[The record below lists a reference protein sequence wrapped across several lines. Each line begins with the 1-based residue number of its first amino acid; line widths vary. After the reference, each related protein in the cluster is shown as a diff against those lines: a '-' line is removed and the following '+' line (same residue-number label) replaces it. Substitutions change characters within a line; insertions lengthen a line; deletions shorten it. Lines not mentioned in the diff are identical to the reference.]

1 MLHIALLI
9 LKILGILFLVLL
21 GLLAVVLLLV
31 LFVPV
36 RYRLNADFHGKP
48 IAKLE
53 IGWLLGALR
62 ASISYEETAVLRIQA
77 LWHCFVRKQ
86 LWPLEETGP
95 EEFDDISDEEPVS
108 EVFHIRSGD
117 ALEETL
123 SGEGAEDV
131 WKKDSAGEAFE
142 VGPEGEPD
150 GDDFEESMDLPLEA
164 FLEEETAKE
173 ESSDDMLL
181 QAQETELSGIQ
192 RDREDQAVHIL
203 FPKEE
208 EGAGETASQQSDPGR
223 IFRAAADVL
232 LKGKEKAAE
241 FFRHT
246 QEKAKDARHKI
257 NKILAFF
264 KDEGNQR
271 AMAFLLSRA
280 GKLIR
285 HVLPGKIRG
294 HIRYGFEDPY
304 QTGQV
309 LTLISPFYGLY
320 AKTLVI
326 EPVFDEKVIEGEIF
340 IRGRVR
346 AAVLAGAGLRIL
358 LNKDSRRF
366 LKKLIRLFR

>member
-208 EGAGETASQQSDPGR
+208 EGAEETASQQSDPGR
-223 IFRAAADVL
+223 IFRAAADV
-232 LKGKEKAAE
+232 
-241 FFRHT
+241 
-246 QEKAKDARHKI
+246 
-257 NKILAFF
+257 
-264 KDEGNQR
+264 
-271 AMAFLLSRA
+271 
-280 GKLIR
+280 
-285 HVLPGKIRG
+285 
-294 HIRYGFEDPY
+294 
-304 QTGQV
+304 
-309 LTLISPFYGLY
+309 
-320 AKTLVI
+320 
-326 EPVFDEKVIEGEIF
+326 
-340 IRGRVR
+340 
-346 AAVLAGAGLRIL
+346 
-358 LNKDSRRF
+358 
-366 LKKLIRLFR
+366 